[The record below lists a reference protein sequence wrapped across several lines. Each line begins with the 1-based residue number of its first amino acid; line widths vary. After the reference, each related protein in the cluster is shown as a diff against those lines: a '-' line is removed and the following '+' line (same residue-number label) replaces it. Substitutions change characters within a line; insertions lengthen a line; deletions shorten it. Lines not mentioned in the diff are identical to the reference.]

1 MASNLSRD
9 ACNHPALKLNNDS
22 TVPKACQIQC
32 LVDKLYDTCDCEHFI
47 VLGSLH
53 CQIQCWA
60 HKWNTTAFQGIKVSE
75 HAWLG
80 THSLEHYSS
89 GPKWRA
95 PDHNSNRVDMRYK
108 YSLHVLSI
116 KHQQNC
122 TGLKK
127 PVIVTHTSVCV
138 CVSQEVYPSNLSH
151 KYYRL
156 CIFKRSLSAF
166 PKLMLWILI
175 KIHEIPGKGKDQ
187 VKILVY
193 SHFLLNHTFIPLIE
207 AIK

>member
-22 TVPKACQIQC
+22 TVPKACQIQSFA
-32 LVDKLYDTCDCEHFI
+32 DKLYDTCDCEHFI
-47 VLGSLH
+47 VLESLH

-60 HKWNTTAFQGIKVSE
+60 HKWNSTAFQGIKVSE
-75 HAWLG
+75 HAWLA

-89 GPKWRA
+89 GSKWRA

-127 PVIVTHTSVCV
+127 PVIITQTSVCV
-138 CVSQEVYPSNLSH
+138 CVCVLVRKCIHPTSVTNITGFAFSSVHFQHFQNWCFGYWSKSMKFQE
-151 KYYRL
+151 
-156 CIFKRSLSAF
+156 
-166 PKLMLWILI
+166 
-175 KIHEIPGKGKDQ
+175 Q
-187 VKILVY
+187 VKIKWKYL
-193 SHFLLNHTFIPLIE
+193 FIATSFSITLSYLW
-207 AIK
+207 